1 MDRRTAERMVEM
13 IRALTPFA
21 QAAGAYDDAPED
33 RTLIV
38 TPDQLISVRELRAAR
53 EAILD

>member
-21 QAAGAYDDAPED
+21 QAAEAYEGAPED

-38 TPDQLISVRELRAAR
+38 TPDQLISVRDLRAAR